1 MTHPTRRGFTLVELL
16 VVIGIIALLVG
27 ILLPALG
34 KVQERAKATQTLGL
48 MQEFGKACDS
58 FQQEFGSYPGLVP
71 EDILANDPQMSS
83 TENALLELMGGGV
96 RKTDLDTTTY
106 TALSSA
112 DGWVEV
118 KFAVPGSTETYDV
131 KINPGKVGE
140 GPRIKGK
147 QYPPLFAPKASDL
160 QPITGKVDQTG
171 TLVPSTSPLAKLPGL
186 VDAWGNPLLYLRA
199 VRTTGTLAGK
209 NSDRAQFIVIAD
221 SGNKFGG
228 LRPYLNSPGLGTL
241 SVPQTKQASGGD
253 PNPYSILDATDELSK
268 MRTFAQLL
276 RHPGFGDADKP
287 LQGSPRGKYMI
298 ISAGKDGIFFSNQ
311 DGPGTKKA
319 PITDIVTSAG
329 ITKMGGLGALDNYDD
344 IKVFGGG

>member
-112 DGWVEV
+112 DGWVEL

-171 TLVPSTSPLAKLPGL
+171 TLVPATSPLAKLPGL
-186 VDAWGNPLLYLRA
+186 VDAWGNPVLYLRA
-199 VRTTGTLAGK
+199 VRTTGPLAGK

-221 SGNKFGG
+221 SGNDRVIAGDVSTGKE
-228 LRPYLNSPGLGTL
+228 RPRSP
-241 SVPQTKQASGGD
+241 
-253 PNPYSILDATDELSK
+253 
-268 MRTFAQLL
+268 
-276 RHPGFGDADKP
+276 
-287 LQGSPRGKYMI
+287 
-298 ISAGKDGIFFSNQ
+298 
-311 DGPGTKKA
+311 
-319 PITDIVTSAG
+319 
-329 ITKMGGLGALDNYDD
+329 
-344 IKVFGGG
+344 